1 MDKIMSRDQLPQFQS
16 LPAVKGKRVVLV
28 GGCYDLL
35 HYGHYA
41 FFKAAKQEGDV
52 LVVLLESDEFIQKRK
67 KRQPVHTQKQR
78 AEIIAGLEVV
88 DYVVTLPNIEENS
101 DYRAIVEE
109 IQPTVIA
116 VTEGDIN
123 IKYKEEHAKAVG
135 GTVKTVVSM
144 LHPFSTSSIIQ
155 YANLLSD

>member
-1 MDKIMSRDQLPQFQS
+1 MDKIMSRDQLPQFRT

-41 FFKAAKQEGDV
+41 FFKAVKQEGDI

-88 DYVVTLPNIEENS
+88 DYVVTLPSIKENTE
-101 DYRAIVEE
+101 YRAIVEE
-109 IQPTVIA
+109 IQPAVIA

-123 IKYKEEHAKAVG
+123 ITYKEEHAKAVG
-135 GTVKTVVSM
+135 ATVKTVVSM

-155 YANLLSD
+155 YANLLRD

>member
-1 MDKIMSRDQLPQFQS
+1 MDKIMSRDQLPQFRS

-41 FFKAAKQEGDV
+41 FFKAAKQEGDI

-88 DYVVTLPNIEENS
+88 DYVVTLPSIKENTE
-101 DYRAIVEE
+101 YRAIVEE
-109 IQPTVIA
+109 IQPAVIA

-123 IKYKEEHAKAVG
+123 ITYKEEHAKAVG
-135 GTVKTVVSM
+135 ATVKTVVSM